1 MSPANTPSTWKRAI
15 VAGITLIIMSAVGS
29 RDALAGVR
37 DTALPPCTPKII
49 PTSAPTPPYSAQ
61 ARRLH
66 LHGTVTLQLLIA
78 EDGVP
83 ADVSVY
89 ASSGR
94 DELDRS
100 AVATV
105 KTWRY
110 EPVVC
115 EESGRPTLGRI
126 RVPITFGR

>member
-1 MSPANTPSTWKRAI
+1 MSLANTPTTWKRAI
-15 VAGITLIIMSAVGS
+15 TAGITLIIVSVGGS
-29 RDALAGVR
+29 RDALAAVG
-37 DTALPPCTPKII
+37 DAASPPCTPKII
-49 PTSAPTPPYSAQ
+49 PTSAPTPRYSAQ

-66 LHGTVTLQLLIA
+66 LHGTVTLQLRIA

-83 ADVSVY
+83 ADVSIY

-94 DELDRS
+94 DELDQS
-100 AVATV
+100 AMATARM
-105 KTWRY
+105 WRY

-115 EESGRPTLGRI
+115 EESGRPTQGRI

>member
-1 MSPANTPSTWKRAI
+1 MCSANTPSTWKRATA
-15 VAGITLIIMSAVGS
+15 AGITLIIMSAVGS
-29 RDALAGVR
+29 RDALAGMR
-37 DTALPPCTPKII
+37 DTASSPCMPKII

-94 DELDRS
+94 AELDQS

-105 KTWRY
+105 RTWRY

-115 EESGRPTLGRI
+115 EESGQRTQGRV